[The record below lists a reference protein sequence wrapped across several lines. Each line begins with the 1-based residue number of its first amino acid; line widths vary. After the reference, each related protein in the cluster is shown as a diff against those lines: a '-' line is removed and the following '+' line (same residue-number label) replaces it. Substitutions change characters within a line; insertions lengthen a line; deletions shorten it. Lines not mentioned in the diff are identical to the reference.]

1 MCDPVDRDLEEVKEP
16 EFEAKERIVKI
27 LKLSEILGPIED
39 GIKLFEETGWKEQR
53 ISTTRQETC
62 FAISGV

>member
-1 MCDPVDRDLEEVKEP
+1 
-16 EFEAKERIVKI
+16 
-27 LKLSEILGPIED
+27 
-39 GIKLFEETGWKEQR
+39 LFEETGWKEQR